1 MATETATFERHYRIG
16 ELAKLWGISRETVRQ
31 LFMNEPGVI
40 KIKLGHK
47 KKNTVLSIPQSVAE
61 RVHTRLR
68 SAA

>member
-1 MATETATFERHYRIG
+1 MATETPTFEKHYRIS

-40 KIKLGHK
+40 KIKLGRK